1 MILASR
7 LVVVGFCL
15 TLLLLTSSV
24 GRLRFPSSEGQ
35 AGRVADASLFNVVV
49 GGWLPTLDEVDMPP
63 LVGQDLLMLFRKR
76 SLLPVALV
84 GGVGGSLRAFLLFG
98 LTVLP

>member
-1 MILASR
+1 MSSLER
-7 LVVVGFCL
+7 LGFSSSVGHAEELL
-15 TLLLLTSSV
+15 TLLL
-24 GRLRFPSSEGQ
+24 
-35 AGRVADASLFNVVV
+35 FNAEV
-49 GGWLPTLDEVDMPP
+49 GGRLPTLEEVDMPP

-84 GGVGGSLRAFLLFG
+84 GGVGGSLRAFLLPG